1 MYDTSTQNPTE
12 RRDSQYRIGG
22 LRFERG
28 NNMPTNEP
36 SPALQ
41 LSELFRAVIDSDGEP
56 VVICTLDHTIV
67 YMNPTAVRRYEK
79 RGGAALVGRSLL
91 DCHAPSTREIIG
103 RILAWFGESSENNS
117 VFETHIECE
126 NADVYMVALRAPD
139 GRLIGYYEKHESR
152 IPHGET
158 KKAQIEKAE
167 TSYDN

>member
-1 MYDTSTQNPTE
+1 
-12 RRDSQYRIGG
+12 
-22 LRFERG
+22 
-28 NNMPTNEP
+28 MPTNETENTP
-36 SPALQ
+36 Q

-91 DCHAPSTREIIG
+91 DCHAPATREIIG

-117 VFETHIECE
+117 VFETHIDRE

-139 GRLIGYYEKHESR
+139 GRPVGYYEKHESR
-152 IPHGET
+152 IPHGE
-158 KKAQIEKAE
+158 AEKAKTNE
-167 TSYDN
+167 HN

>member
-1 MYDTSTQNPTE
+1 
-12 RRDSQYRIGG
+12 
-22 LRFERG
+22 
-28 NNMPTNEP
+28 MPTNEP

-91 DCHAPSTREIIG
+91 DCHAPATREIIG

-117 VFETHIECE
+117 VFETHIERE

-152 IPHGET
+152 IPHVEA
-158 KKAQIEKAE
+158 KKAQTEKAK